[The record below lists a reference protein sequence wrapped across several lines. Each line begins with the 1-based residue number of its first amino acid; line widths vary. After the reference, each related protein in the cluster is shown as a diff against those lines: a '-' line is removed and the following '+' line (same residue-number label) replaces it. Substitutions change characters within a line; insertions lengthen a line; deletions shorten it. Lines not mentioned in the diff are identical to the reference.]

1 MAPATKRGRSSTK
14 AEAPAMK
21 AARHIDPVAE
31 KVSVIQAALQDADLS
46 SSVIDMLVAT
56 APSSLATL
64 KNARHG
70 YQDEVIQMIGQA
82 LNGIESRI
90 QEDVNEVEA
99 TMGKC
104 EEEKAK
110 REAACAVAEA
120 DLRDKR
126 ATVAA
131 RKSELTEDALAFKD
145 KKALLRN
152 AEHGQQSG
160 DADLETTASDKEKL
174 DAVVKDILELV
185 KDVSA
190 NKAQVKQLQD
200 ASHEFGFDSSL
211 ILALPLALTA
221 AVPRGAFAN
230 VVLQQLA
237 VAFANQLAS
246 LKEKLEAGAPAK
258 AERADAVRSA
268 QDAFEAAQNKQIES
282 AASVKSSD
290 ETERASASVLKSLNN
305 ALSKF
310 PAELAKAT
318 SRCTANSVRLFDFRG
333 GPLKAFNDLV
343 ERLPPPERVQEK
355 FVEGE
360 STNCRV
366 DVAAG
371 W

>member
-1 MAPATKRGRSSTK
+1 
-14 AEAPAMK
+14 MK

-31 KVSVIQAALQDADLS
+31 KVSVIQAALQDADLAA
-46 SSVIDMLVAT
+46 SVIDMLVAA
-56 APSSLATL
+56 APSSLATF

-70 YQDEVIQMIGQA
+70 FQDEVIQMIGQA
-82 LNGIESRI
+82 LVGVESRI

-110 REAACAVAEA
+110 REVACAVAEA
-120 DLRDKR
+120 DLNDKR

-131 RKSELTEDALAFKD
+131 RKSEFAEDALAFKD

-152 AEHGQQSG
+152 AEQGQESG

-185 KDVSA
+185 RDVSA
-190 NKAQVKQLQD
+190 NKAQVKQLQA
-200 ASHEFGFDSSL
+200 ASQEFGFDSAL

-221 AVPRGAFAN
+221 AVPRSAFAN

-237 VAFANQLAS
+237 DAFAKQLTTFQ
-246 LKEKLEAGAPAK
+246 EKLEAGAPAK
-258 AERADAVRSA
+258 AERADAVHSA
-268 QDAFEAAQNKQIES
+268 QDAFEAAKRKQIES
-282 AASVKSSD
+282 AASLKSCE
-290 ETERASASVLKSLNN
+290 ETERASASELKALNT

-318 SRCTANSVRLFDFRG
+318 SRCTANAVRLSDFRE
-333 GPLKAFNDLV
+333 GPLKAFNEMV
-343 ERLPPPERVQEK
+343 ERMPTPERVEEK
-355 FVEGE
+355 FVEEE
-360 STNCRV
+360 STSCRV
-366 DVAAG
+366 DVTAG